1 MNFKLVLM
9 AVGLMLSQNL
19 PLALAQ
25 TKVDTTENA
34 AIARAIN
41 SDIQQA
47 LTEADQ
53 TYGWRLSEPKI
64 EISLPPGS
72 HRLACGA
79 PLVLERR
86 DKRLHPAGR
95 LRYRVTC
102 PEPGS
107 WSIQAQAQADALVNV
122 TYAQRTIA
130 KDALVQRDD
139 LELRREPLASHNRDF
154 VARPEQMVG
163 LRAQRQIRQGQ
174 VITRAR
180 ISEPF
185 VIARGEQVVIHAGSD
200 RFSASMAGT
209 ALENGYLDQ
218 QIRVRNSS
226 SGRVIQAVVMESGKV
241 RSLF

>member
-1 MNFKLVLM
+1 MNFKL
-9 AVGLMLSQNL
+9 AFIAIGLTLCQCL
-19 PLALAQ
+19 PAALAQ
-25 TKVDTTENA
+25 TKVDSTDNVV
-34 AIARAIN
+34 IAQAIN

-47 LTEADQ
+47 MTQADQ

-64 EISLPPGS
+64 DISLPPGS
-72 HRLACGA
+72 HRLTCDD

-102 PEPGS
+102 PEQGS

-130 KDALVQRDD
+130 KDALVQLDD

-154 VARPEQMVG
+154 VASPEQMVG

-180 ISEPF
+180 ISAPF

-200 RFSASMAGT
+200 RFSASMTGT

-241 RSLF
+241 RTLF

>member
-9 AVGLMLSQNL
+9 AVGLTLSQNL
-19 PLALAQ
+19 PVALAQ

-34 AIARAIN
+34 AIAQAIN

-47 LTEADQ
+47 LAEADQ

-72 HRLACGA
+72 HRLTCSA

-102 PEPGS
+102 PEQGS

-139 LELRREPLASHNRDF
+139 LELRRELLASHNRDF

-185 VIARGEQVVIHAGSD
+185 VIARGEQVMIHAGSD
-200 RFSASMAGT
+200 RFSATMAGT